1 MGKINV
7 GVVGF
12 GHLGKYHLQK
22 YLLME
27 EVDIA
32 GVADVQKERAE
43 KAAQIC
49 PCPAFT
55 DYRDLLDKVDAV
67 SIAVPTKSH
76 YSIAKDFLLAG
87 KDVLLEK
94 PMTDTLPEAD
104 ELIRIAEEKGR
115 ILQIGFVERF
125 NPAIVAVGKVIGE
138 PMFIESHRLHPFTE
152 RGTDVDVI
160 LDLLIHDLDIILH
173 FVRHPVKDV
182 EAVGISVLSDKVD
195 IANARITFENGCV
208 ANMTASR
215 VTFKNMQKIRFFGL
229 TGYHS
234 VDYSDRELV
243 SLSRKITG
251 DGKINIGFNN
261 VEIGKCD
268 PLEEEIKAFV
278 RSVKTREKPM
288 VSGREGRQ
296 ALELAL
302 RINDKMKTTKD
313 MLK

>member
-1 MGKINV
+1 MGKIKV
-7 GVVGF
+7 GVVGM

-43 KAAQIC
+43 KAAQTC

-55 DYRDLLDKVDAV
+55 DHRELLDRVDAV

-76 YSIAKDFLLAG
+76 YSIARDFLLAG

-104 ELIRIAEEKGR
+104 ELIRMAEEKGR

-125 NPAIVAVGKVIGE
+125 NPAIVAVSNVIGE
-138 PMFIESHRLHPFTE
+138 PMFIESHRLHPFIE

-160 LDLLIHDLDIILH
+160 LDLMIHDLDIILH
-173 FVRHPVKDV
+173 FVRYPVKDV
-182 EAVGISVLSDKVD
+182 EAVGISILSDKVD

-229 TGYHS
+229 SGYHS
-234 VDYSDRELV
+234 VDYSDRGLV
-243 SLSRKITG
+243 SLSRKVTG

-261 VEIGKCD
+261 VEIGKWD
-268 PLEEEIKAFV
+268 PLEEEIRAFI

-296 ALELAL
+296 SLELAL
-302 RINDKMKTTKD
+302 RINEKMKTARD